1 MYTLTSIAVIIVF
14 VANVFQEKLSIACC
28 KTVGCFSVSP
38 GSYVTVYAPLKPGII
53 DCSPTCNHI
62 WTINS
67 GTANVFHIKGWVHN
81 DETYTAPTQPTPP
94 TSVSGTKYNYYWGNP
109 RSHTCM
115 QSKNLS
121 SGQYYNYCGGGTYNQ
136 IITKAT
142 LLLNEFIFGE
152 DTDGNDLIYGID
164 FMIVGDGKPAILEQ
178 IEHMEQWMDPEC
190 KITWQQYQ
198 DWIDNL
204 DDPEYDPFQ
213 NGTCGGNGGEE

>member
-1 MYTLTSIAVIIVF
+1 MAMKQPGYSQCLKSQNERRMFMLYSLTMYTLTSIAVIIVF

-94 TSVSGTKYNYYWGNP
+94 TSVSGTKYNYYWV
-109 RSHTCM
+109 TED
-115 QSKNLS
+115 
-121 SGQYYNYCGGGTYNQ
+121 GGST
-136 IITKAT
+136 
-142 LLLNEFIFGE
+142 
-152 DTDGNDLIYGID
+152 
-164 FMIVGDGKPAILEQ
+164 
-178 IEHMEQWMDPEC
+178 WEC
-190 KITWQQYQ
+190 KKSDSDNYTNLVCNGITY
-198 DWIDNL
+198 
-204 DDPEYDPFQ
+204 
-213 NGTCGGNGGEE
+213 GTCNTIP

>member
-1 MYTLTSIAVIIVF
+1 MTTKICPFISTMVNKSGVDEF
-14 VANVFQEKLSIACC
+14 VEKLCVES
-28 KTVGCFSVSP
+28 
-38 GSYVTVYAPLKPGII
+38 
-53 DCSPTCNHI
+53 DCQVWDS
-62 WTINS
+62 INS
-67 GTANVFHIKGWVHN
+67 RCGALVSDILIHDHN
-81 DETYTAPTQPTPP
+81 
-94 TSVSGTKYNYYWGNP
+94 SHSHP

-115 QSKNLS
+115 QSKNLLN
-121 SGQYYNYCGGGTYNQ
+121 GQYYNYCGGGTYNQ